1 MRTRGILA
9 DTRGSA
15 HTAVHV
21 TVADSDSD
29 VHVVRPNGSDHRS
42 HRRITMGEDDGR
54 LQSPGEPSDHVTRI
68 RSAVDVRS
76 ATRRGDTRSTVHRG
90 DARRSIAHDRR
101 IPRNVR
107 KRPGIDRQNHRGP
120 DDGMAVTE
128 TDHTSLITPIIAHRI
143 IARHAGRHS
152 PAFIPTERFNDSGI
166 STGGRSDTGRSLL
179 DSHRARSGALRI
191 VENIVASSFSF
202 SVSLRSS

>member
-9 DTRGSA
+9 DSR
-15 HTAVHV
+15 VPIHV
-21 TVADSDSD
+21 TVSITVADSDSD
-29 VHVVRPNGSDHRS
+29 VHVIRPDGPDHRS
-42 HRRITMGEDDGR
+42 HRRITMREDDGR

-68 RSAVDVRS
+68 RSAVDV
-76 ATRRGDTRSTVHRG
+76 RSTVHRG